1 MVSLYLC
8 NFFIMSFYNLWYTVS
23 PTVSDF
29 NPVQDGPFR
38 GCSRMGGNK
47 KAPLHKICQTYPTMM
62 KLGTDIPYLKKIQKI
77 YESCDAPLAFC
88 WHQCFFTENQQ
99 ILFYQEIHISIA
111 FSYIMSNSFNFFGV
125 SKDCFNKHCYDFD
138 DISRNDHSRS
148 S

>member
-1 MVSLYLC
+1 MTLTL
-8 NFFIMSFYNLWYTVS
+8 F
-23 PTVSDF
+23 
-29 NPVQDGPFR
+29 
-38 GCSRMGGNK
+38 RMGLFGDAHGWGDGGGSK
-47 KAPLHKICQTYPTMM
+47 KAPLRKICHTYSTMM

-111 FSYIMSNSFNFFGV
+111 FSYIMSNSFNFVGV
-125 SKDCFNKHCYDFD
+125 SKDCFNKHDYDFD
-138 DISRNDHSRS
+138 DISKNDHSRS